1 MPVSR
6 SKNTRSYYGF
16 TLVELLVVIAIIG
29 ILVSLLLPAL
39 SSVRE
44 AARGAACKSN
54 LKQIGLAVKMYESA
68 NRCYPPSFEFDPTVK
83 VDEIMKGGNNG
94 SWSIHGRLLPYMDM
108 DWAQDMVDLDKGY
121 DDPVNLDTG
130 IPLMRVPGYLCAS
143 EEFDQVRLKDNDE
156 DGIDE
161 PYIYPQ
167 NYGFNFGSWLVYDS
181 STKTAGDGSFFPNSR
196 LRPRN
201 FTDGESRTLC
211 AADVK
216 AYTPY
221 VRNVKSDP
229 GERPTTV
236 EELATEAKEAK
247 KEGQMKVGVDK
258 NNCTGHTEWCDGRV
272 HHSGITTVF
281 KPNTFVACELT
292 GKKDGV
298 TKIYDI
304 DFNSGQE
311 GKWDKFPV
319 TKAAITSRSYHPGH
333 VNVLMMDGS
342 VHTIED
348 DIDPLEWQNMGS
360 RNGGR

>member
-1 MPVSR
+1 
-6 SKNTRSYYGF
+6 
-16 TLVELLVVIAIIG
+16 LVELLVVIAIIG

-68 NRCYPPSFEFDPTVK
+68 NRCYPPSFEFDPTVE

-143 EEFDQVRLKDNDE
+143 EEFDQVRIKN
-156 DGIDE
+156 GV

-167 NYGFNFGSWLVYDS
+167 NYGFNFGSWLVYDWN
-181 STKTAGDGSFFPNSR
+181 TKTGGDGAFYPNSR
-196 LRPRN
+196 LRTKN
-201 FTDGESRTLC
+201 FKDGESRTLC

-216 AYTPY
+216 AYTSY
-221 VRNVKSDP
+221 LRNTGGDP

-236 EELATEAKEAK
+236 EELVSMDSDEDGQK
-247 KEGQMKVGVDK
+247 KLGPTTNQ
-258 NNCTGHTEWCDGRV
+258 NTGHTEWCDGRV
-272 HHSGITTVF
+272 HHSGMTTVF
-281 KPNTFVACELT
+281 TPNTFVSYQEGA
-292 GKKDGV
+292 
-298 TKIYDI
+298 YDI
-304 DFNSGQE
+304 DFNSAQE
-311 GKWDKFPV
+311 GKWTTNPV
-319 TKAAITSRSYHPGH
+319 TKAAITSRSYHPGS

-342 VHTIED
+342 VKAVED
-348 DIDPLEWQNMGS
+348 DIEPAVWKRMGTRS
-360 RNGGR
+360 GDG

>member
-1 MPVSR
+1 MRSR
-6 SKNTRSYYGF
+6 FKSRGF
-16 TLVELLVVIAIIG
+16 TLVELLVVIAIVG

-44 AARGAACKSN
+44 SARSASCKSN
-54 LKQIGLAVKMYESA
+54 LKQLGLAIKMYDSA
-68 NRCYPPSFEFDPTVK
+68 KGHYPPSFEFTVG
-83 VDEIMKGGNNG
+83 ENLETNNG

-108 DWAQDMVDLDKGY
+108 DWAQDMVDLSQGY
-121 DDPVNLDTG
+121 DADINKETG
-130 IPLMRVPGYLCAS
+130 IPIMRVPNYLCAS
-143 EEFDQVRLKDNDE
+143 EKFDQVRIKN
-156 DGIDE
+156 GA

-167 NYGFNFGSWLVYDS
+167 NYGFNFGSWLVYDP

-211 AADVK
+211 AGDVK

-221 VRNVKSDP
+221 LRNVTSDP
-229 GERPTTV
+229 GEQPTTV
-236 EELATEAKEAK
+236 EELVSMASG
-247 KEGQMKVGVDK
+247 GQPKLGP
-258 NNCTGHTEWCDGRV
+258 NTNSNTGHTEWCDGRV
-272 HHSGITTVF
+272 HHSGMTTVF
-281 KPNTFVACELT
+281 TPNTFVAYESG
-292 GKKDGV
+292 GK
-298 TKIYDI
+298 TYDI

-311 GKWDKFPV
+311 GKWDQYPV

-333 VNVLMMDGS
+333 VNVVMMDGS

>member
-68 NRCYPPSFEFDPTVK
+68 NRFYPPSFEFEDA
-83 VDEIMKGGNNG
+83 GGMTSNNG

-108 DWAQDMVDLDKGY
+108 DWAQDMVDLSKGY

-130 IPLMRVPGYLCAS
+130 IPMMRVSGYLCAS
-143 EEFDQVRLKDNDE
+143 EEFDQVRIKN
-156 DGIDE
+156 GV
-161 PYIYPQ
+161 PYVYPQ

-181 STKTAGDGSFFPNSR
+181 NTNTGGDGAFYPNSR
-196 LRPRN
+196 LRTKN
-201 FTDGESRTLC
+201 FTDGESRTMC

-216 AYTPY
+216 AYTAY
-221 VRNVKSDP
+221 LRNTGGDP
-229 GERPTTV
+229 GEVPTTV
-236 EELATEAKEAK
+236 EELVGMASG
-247 KEGQMKVGVDK
+247 GQSKLGPTT
-258 NNCTGHTEWCDGRV
+258 NQNTGHTEWCDGRV
-272 HHSGITTVF
+272 HHSGMTTVF
-281 KPNTFVACELT
+281 TPNTFVTYESD
-292 GKKDGV
+292 GK
-298 TKIYDI
+298 TYDI
-304 DFNSGQE
+304 DYNSGQE
-311 GKWDKFPV
+311 GKWDQYPV
-319 TKAAITSRSYHPGH
+319 TKAAITSRSYHPGS

-342 VHTIED
+342 VKAAENDIE
-348 DIDPLEWQNMGS
+348 PRVWKQMGTRS
-360 RNGGR
+360 GDG

>member
-1 MPVSR
+1 MLFAK
-6 SKNTRSYYGF
+6 SKNTQSLSGF

-44 AARGAACKSN
+44 AARSASCKSN
-54 LKQIGLAVKMYESA
+54 LKQIGLAVKMYDSA
-68 NRCYPPSFEFDPTVK
+68 KRHYPPSFEFDPNVEL
-83 VDEIMKGGNNG
+83 DDIMEGENNG

-108 DWAQDMVDLDKGY
+108 DWAQDMVDLSQGY
-121 DDPVNLDTG
+121 DAAINRETG
-130 IPLMRVPGYLCAS
+130 IPIMRVPNYLCAS
-143 EEFDQVRLKDNDE
+143 EKFDQVRLKDVDE
-156 DGIDE
+156 DGIEE

-201 FTDGESRTLC
+201 FADGESRTLC

-216 AYTPY
+216 AYTSY
-221 VRNVKSDP
+221 LRNTGGDP

-236 EELATEAKEAK
+236 EELVSMAMASDGQKKLGPATN
-247 KEGQMKVGVDK
+247 K
-258 NNCTGHTEWCDGRV
+258 NTGHTEWCDGRV
-272 HHSGITTVF
+272 HHSGMTTVF
-281 KPNTFVACELT
+281 TPNTFVTYESD
-292 GKKDGV
+292 GK
-298 TKIYDI
+298 TYDI

-311 GKWDKFPV
+311 GKWNQYPV

-333 VNVLMMDGS
+333 VNVVMMDGS